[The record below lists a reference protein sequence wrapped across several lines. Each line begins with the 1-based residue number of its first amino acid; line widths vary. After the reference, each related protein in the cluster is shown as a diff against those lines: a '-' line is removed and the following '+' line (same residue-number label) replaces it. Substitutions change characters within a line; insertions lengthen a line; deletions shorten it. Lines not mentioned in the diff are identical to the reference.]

1 MRTFGKISLF
11 LCYSFF
17 LLCSGAFLGK
27 YAETFFYPG
36 TYQEGRFSVGSEKE
50 ELQASSRRQTTT
62 CDTVFMIKNC
72 YEDGSVK
79 EAIEEALPE
88 QYIGMDRE
96 AFIAAMEVFK
106 TMPGLKEK
114 QKGFLSLEIESFSPE
129 KIVVKK
135 YYKVKNS
142 YLAAK
147 DHQVIVLSEDKSTCT
162 METGIYLKN
171 IPEELAE
178 KIIHLMPLKNEEEL
192 NNFLV
197 SYSS

>member
-1 MRTFGKISLF
+1 M
-11 LCYSFF
+11 
-17 LLCSGAFLGK
+17 GK
-27 YAETFFYPG
+27 YAETLFYPG
-36 TYQEGRFSVGSEKE
+36 TYQEGNFAVSTKDE
-50 ELQASSRRQTTT
+50 ELQAASRRQTTT
-62 CDTVFMIKNC
+62 CDTLFLVKNC
-72 YEDGSVK
+72 YENGS
-79 EAIEEALPE
+79 EADETEEVLPD

-96 AFIAAMEVFK
+96 AFVEAMEVFK
-106 TMPGLKEK
+106 TLPGLKEQ
-114 QKGFLSLEIESFSPE
+114 QKGFISLEIESFSPE
-129 KIVVKK
+129 KIVIKK
-135 YYKVKNS
+135 YYKAKIG

-162 METGIYLKN
+162 METGIYLRN